1 LLRTILHVSKARKTQ
16 IPGGVDNMSAIL
28 KYFTPRRMLFFI
40 ILGSVAFALYIY
52 FSIGIERLATVFD
65 TLNVSTFL
73 LYYSLSFGVM
83 LLVMVFWT
91 ASWLVLLRALSMN
104 LGLKKTFLYYMAGD
118 FVDRLVPSPGV
129 VGEVTRAFFVRGD
142 TLSTYGVIAAAG
154 ITNRVI
160 AYGVVVGGLSV
171 GTGFLLLTQT
181 IPYFAS
187 GLLLAV
193 WFGALVLFA
202 LLLFVSV
209 KENAAKKLMSA
220 LIRVLRVLPIKRN
233 FEELSNRVFRFLS
246 RFHEGFKF
254 FGENPHLLLAPIIFT
269 VMSFVLNF
277 LVYVLVFYS
286 LGLSGLPLD
295 FFIVVYFLAG
305 AVQDGAAAFSV
316 GSLEILLTNIFVLY
330 GIPLATS
337 GVAAVIVRIVTFYFP
352 LILGYAFLQVIG
364 AKSVLNS
371 QTIEEVEREEL
382 SEPTE

>member
-1 LLRTILHVSKARKTQ
+1 
-16 IPGGVDNMSAIL
+16 
-28 KYFTPRRMLFFI
+28 MLFFI